1 MTTVTRPN
9 PAGSPHTVIKDY
21 KHATRIFVDD
31 NYSMSPKYGFVYYVV
46 FELNPAIANIPNNQY
61 AQELGMLVKSVT
73 LPKFT
78 IDTKTH
84 NAYNRPNIVQNKIKY
99 DPVSIMFHD
108 DQGDRVRNFWY
119 DYYSYFYRDP
129 DYNDA
134 TYSAPHK
141 YQSRPTFE
149 WGYTPRPLGSN
160 PLDNTYDVAGAQRP
174 YQYLL
179 SIQIYSLYQQ
189 QFSQYQLINP
199 IITKFGHGDH
209 SASDTTGLLQ
219 HDMSVAFET
228 VKYYTGSV
236 TKDTA
241 GGFVDLHYDNSASPN
256 AAGGPVGQSD
266 SFVTDLANRNTALS
280 FRGEGFQP
288 VATINPSNYFST
300 ALAGS
305 TVLVARTPPNSGGL
319 NIPSLGSLTQGL
331 TTASILNQ
339 QLKSAGINLVGS
351 AASQLASGVVGGI
364 AKGLGP
370 NGTTLV
376 GLAAAAISN
385 PKALLTT
392 VENMAIQYA
401 VGQATQ
407 VLNTLV
413 SSAAAATQ
421 KAIAG
426 YVTENIA
433 KPFGEAFNNFAAT
446 NFSTSIQSA
455 LGVGVFGTGGV
466 EALTQVTRDAI
477 INADYAA
484 YVLNVGTDNAI
495 SLAEFSSGDYF
506 SVSY

>member
-160 PLDNTYDVAGAQRP
+160 PFDNTYDVKGAQRP

-305 TVLVARTPPNSGGL
+305 TVLAARAPANSGGL

-421 KAIAG
+421 KAISG

-433 KPFGEAFNNFAAT
+433 KPFGEAFNKYAAE
-446 NFSTSIQSA
+446 NFSTSIQST
-455 LGVGVFGTGGV
+455 LGIGYFSPDFKGVIPGLGGTPTAWEDQIPDAEWVADNTTVFEFGGT
-466 EALTQVTRDAI
+466 D
-477 INADYAA
+477 
-484 YVLNVGTDNAI
+484 VLNPIG
-495 SLAEFSSGDYF
+495 
-506 SVSY
+506 

>member
-1 MTTVTRPN
+1 MRTVTRPN

-149 WGYTPRPLGSN
+149 WGYTPRPLDSK
-160 PLDNTYDVAGAQRP
+160 YDANGAQRP

-209 SASDTTGLLQ
+209 SAADTTGLLQ

-241 GGFVDLHYDNSASPN
+241 GGFVDLHYDNTPSPQ
-256 AAGGPVGQSD
+256 AGTGDIGQTD

-288 VATINPSNYFST
+288 VATINPSNYFSP

-305 TVLVARTPPNSGGL
+305 TSLAARAPANSGGL

-351 AASQLASGVVGGI
+351 AASQFASGVVGGI
-364 AKGLGP
+364 AMGLGP

-407 VLNTLV
+407 LLNTLV

-421 KAIAG
+421 KAIAA

-446 NFSTSIQSA
+446 GFSTSIQSA
-455 LGVGVFGTGGV
+455 LGVGLFGPGGV

-477 INADYAA
+477 INADFAN
-484 YVLNVGTDNAI
+484 YVLGGGTETLEWFKVGFFD
-495 SLAEFSSGDYF
+495 
-506 SVSY
+506 

>member
-1 MTTVTRPN
+1 MRTVTRPN

-99 DPVSIMFHD
+99 DPVSILFHD

-149 WGYTPRPLGSN
+149 WGYTPRPLESK
-160 PLDNTYDVAGAQRP
+160 YDVAGAQRP

-209 SASDTTGLLQ
+209 SAADTQGLLQ
-219 HDMSVAFET
+219 HDMSVSFET
-228 VKYYTGSV
+228 VKYFTGSV

-241 GGFVDLHYDNSASPN
+241 GGFVDLHYDNTPSPN

-280 FRGEGFQP
+280 FRGEGAQP
-288 VATINPSNYFST
+288 KAVINNSNYFSS
-300 ALAGS
+300 ALAGA
-305 TVLVARTPPNSGGL
+305 TTEAARSPTNSGGL
-319 NIPSLGSLTQGL
+319 SIPSLGSLTQGL

-351 AASQLASGVVGGI
+351 AASQLASGIVGGI

-407 VLNTLV
+407 VLNGLV
-413 SSAAAATQ
+413 STAAAATQ
-421 KAIAG
+421 AAIAG
-426 YVTENIA
+426 YVKDNIA
-433 KPFGEAFNNFAAT
+433 TPFSNAFTDFQYAFSLGPYSADNF
-446 NFSTSIQSA
+446 
-455 LGVGVFGTGGV
+455 
-466 EALTQVTRDAI
+466 TQVTA
-477 INADYAA
+477 ADLATFNNYEITIPDLPDDTS
-484 YVLNVGTDNAI
+484 VFI
-495 SLAEFSSGDYF
+495 SEYSIP
-506 SVSY
+506 